1 MPIKSLLFREKTN
14 VPIKNVITFNAP
26 GIYYPPY
33 GKTSFLL
40 QGQGVAGTAAY
51 SVYAGT
57 NPPAYAGTNPPV
69 YAGTNPA
76 TGGNIKNA
84 NASAYVKYTSSVFGK
99 WSFTPPIYYAPA
111 GTSAYAYSV
120 ATYAYPIPANSVR
133 YNNTPAGPTY
143 TNYAFI
149 AAVSYNPIVP
159 GTAKYNPGT
168 AYYSPGTAYYTPVPA
183 TTGGSSNI
191 LGVTLPGGS
200 GGAAPVVGYVPISTV
215 SYTNVG
221 VPISVPSGGYVKI
234 QNI

>member
-1 MPIKSLLFREKTN
+1 MPFKSLLFREKTN
-14 VPIKNVITFNAP
+14 APVKDTIVFNAS
-26 GIYYPPY
+26 GVYYPPY

-51 SVYAGT
+51 TEYAGT
-57 NPPAYAGTNPPV
+57 NPPVYAGTNPPV

-76 TGGNIKNA
+76 TGGNIKTA
-84 NASAYVKYTSSVFGK
+84 NASMYVKYTSAVFGP

-133 YNNTPAGPTY
+133 YNNTPAGPTF
-143 TNYAFI
+143 TNYAFL

-159 GTAKYNPGT
+159 GTAYYNAGT
-168 AYYSPGTAYYTPVPA
+168 AYYNAGTAYYTPVPA
-183 TTGGSSNI
+183 TTGATTNV
-191 LGVTLPGGS
+191 LGVTLAGGV
-200 GGAAPVVGYVPISTV
+200 GGAAPIVGYVPISTIG
-215 SYTNVG
+215 YTAVG
-221 VPISVPSGGYVKI
+221 IPISVPSGGYIKI

>member
-14 VPIKNVITFNAP
+14 VPVKEVITFNAP

-40 QGQGVAGTAAY
+40 QGQGTAGTAAVP
-51 SVYAGT
+51 STVA
-57 NPPAYAGTNPPV
+57 AY
-69 YAGTNPA
+69 YPA
-76 TGGNIKNA
+76 TGGNYAGTNA
-84 NASAYVKYTSSVFGK
+84 PVAGNPATVNAYDYRSYYSTVYGQWNPGT
-99 WSFTPPIYYAPA
+99 YAPA
-111 GTSAYAYSV
+111 GSWAYSSNLIQ
-120 ATYAYPIPANSVR
+120 TSYPIPATYTYTANS
-133 YNNTPAGPTY
+133 PAGVTLVTY
-143 TNYAFI
+143 ALGNTI
-149 AAVSYNPIVP
+149 TYNPTTP
-159 GTAKYNPGT
+159 GNAFYNPYYP
-168 AYYSPGTAYYTPVPA
+168 AYSNYNAYVPA

-200 GGAAPVVGYVPISTV
+200 GGAAPIVGYVPISTV